1 MIKHRLSALFKQ
13 AIHGDDVY
21 VHGLAIDSRKVT
33 AGNLFIALKGE
44 QDDGHSYINQ
54 AIANGA
60 VAIVLEDDAFVAD
73 QAISYVVVSDLR
85 QKVAAIA
92 AEFYG
97 QPSASLRVIGVTGTN
112 GKTSISHYIEQL
124 LAFADKPCAVI
135 GTLGVRYQQ
144 KHIASNNTTPDA
156 VTLQQQFCA
165 IKQARIDYVA
175 MEVSSHALVQGRCNN
190 TIFEGAV
197 FSNLSQDHL
206 DYHQTMDDY
215 FAAKKSLF
223 TQAGLRW
230 VVLNKDDARF
240 AELQQSIAST
250 VRIISYSIDD
260 AAADIYLKKLRYAD
274 GVYQAEL
281 IAFSEGF
288 SFSSRLQGAFNLS
301 NLLAGIAAVAATG
314 VAVKELA
321 ANSSKVEAV
330 AGRMQSVSNKKNINA
345 IVDYAHTPDA
355 LENVLANLKPL
366 TAGKLLLVFGC
377 GGDRDRSKRPLMA
390 KAAEQ
395 YADSIIVTDDN
406 PRTEHPEQIH
416 ADIRAGF
423 TQHNYQIIA
432 DRAKAIR
439 FAAAQAQ
446 AGDSVVV
453 AGKGHENYQIV
464 GTVKHPF
471 DDVAV
476 LQEALC

>member
-13 AIHGDDVY
+13 VIHGDDVY
-21 VHGLAIDSRKVT
+21 VHGLAIDSRKVK
-33 AGNLFIALKGE
+33 AGEVFLAFKGE
-44 QDDGHSYINQ
+44 QDDGHRYIDQ
-54 AIANGA
+54 AISNGA
-60 VAIVLEDDAFVAD
+60 IAIVLEDDTFIAG

-97 QPSASLRVIGVTGTN
+97 KPSEFLQVIGITGTN

-124 LAFADKPCAVI
+124 LALSAKPCAVI

-156 VTLQQQFCA
+156 VTLQQQFYA
-165 IKQARIDYVA
+165 IKQANIQYVA

-190 TIFEGAV
+190 MVFEGAV

-260 AAADIYLKKLRYAD
+260 ATADIYLKKLRYVGGA
-274 GVYQAEL
+274 YQAVL
-281 IAFSEGF
+281 IAFSE
-288 SFSSRLQGAFNLS
+288 SYTLTSRLQGAFNLS
-301 NLLAGIAAVAATG
+301 NLLAAIAAVAATG
-314 VAVKELA
+314 VPIEELLA
-321 ANSSKVEAV
+321 HSSKIQAV

-355 LENVLANLKPL
+355 LENVLANIKPL
-366 TAGKLLLVFGC
+366 TTGKLLLVFGC

-395 YADSIIVTDDN
+395 YADTIIVTDDN
-406 PRTEHPEQIH
+406 PRTENSEQIH
-416 ADIRAGF
+416 ADICAGF
-423 TQHNYQIIA
+423 TKQNHQVIA
-432 DRAKAIR
+432 DREKAIL
-439 FAAAQAQ
+439 FAAEQAK
-446 AGDSVVV
+446 AGDSLVV
-453 AGKGHENYQIV
+453 AGKGHENYQVV
-464 GTVKHPF
+464 GTIKHPF
-471 DDVAV
+471 NDVAV